1 MSPCDGSARMMVF
14 LDFEASSLG
23 RRSFPVEV
31 AWVFADGR
39 SESHLIRPA
48 PDWTDWDTEAEAIHH
63 IARETLTESGT
74 AHGIVAARMVD
85 QLTGHDLLASAP
97 SWDGKWLSALL
108 RAAGYPRHSLRLRRS
123 DDAMRECARSILSP
137 ALPEADL
144 TAAVDTILSQSE
156 AGVLDAIPAHR
167 ALPDAE
173 AERAHWLA
181 VCDAARELAAAC
193 PGRG

>member
-1 MSPCDGSARMMVF
+1 MVF

-39 SESHLIRPA
+39 FESHLIRPA

-97 SWDGKWLSALL
+97 SWDGKWLSILL

-123 DDAMRECARSILSP
+123 DDAMGECARSILSP
-137 ALPEADL
+137 VLREADL
-144 TAAVDTILSQSE
+144 TAAVETILSQSE
-156 AGVLDAIPAHR
+156 ADVLDAVPAHR

-181 VCDAARELAAAC
+181 VCDAARALAAAC
-193 PGRG
+193 SEHG